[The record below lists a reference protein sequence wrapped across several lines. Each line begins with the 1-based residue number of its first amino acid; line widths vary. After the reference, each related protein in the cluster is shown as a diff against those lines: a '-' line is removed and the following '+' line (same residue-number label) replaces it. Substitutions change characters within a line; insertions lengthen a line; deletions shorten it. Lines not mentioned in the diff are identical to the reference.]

1 MSCVDIF
8 SSLPNYWRTA
18 SLRRAFTVAYP
29 VLSVSLRQE
38 GSGSTGFHKE
48 VFIVL
53 IRNGPIKQS
62 PVVTERNMS
71 TNCRQ
76 QKTSDIVTIQSSA
89 QINGRHLI
97 FHVF

>member
-18 SLRRAFTVAYP
+18 SLRRAFTIAYP

-48 VFIVL
+48 VFMFLIGIVL
-53 IRNGPIKQS
+53 IRNGLRIKQS
-62 PVVTERNMS
+62 PVVTERKYVN
-71 TNCRQ
+71 
-76 QKTSDIVTIQSSA
+76 
-89 QINGRHLI
+89 
-97 FHVF
+97 